1 MSRFSAFVA
10 VCSACALFVLT
21 EARGAAQAPG
31 RNPGVSDR
39 CGSFSID
46 LNLWLGSVTLAEIDD
61 EGWAYVDTARKIRAV
76 TGVAEGVNV
85 AAIDSPSNHDSH
97 DLDFHLVVD
106 PGQDDLLSVQ
116 PSDYIG
122 VEWETGIRPW
132 ETRGDGDNPTF
143 PKWMWPSDGDRI
155 WAEGNWVFDC
165 GHPADG
171 LYKTEIH
178 PPRAFAA
185 MREQAAPLPG
195 TGLTPVPVTRTDLYI
210 SGRGGFGVQ
219 QLNCGTHIIL
229 DSQPDNCGQ
238 PTPPADQSYKT
249 TPIDANFSFDVCLPV
264 RPPHAVFSHDVQT
277 GPRNSI
283 TVAPVVTLEPA
294 TGACATGAQFDH
306 TSMMRVAVPLAGT
319 GTVPTEV
326 YARHILAGWVAAP
339 PTPLAQRR
347 LTVRSTNLTEDH
359 DLDPGAGELSF
370 WWVNVDRAPFGWL
383 RLSDF
388 ATGNMNDY
396 DDETGFGDGEM
407 SFTTA
412 ARDFYLRDGHDVT
425 VRSRGYEQDC
435 YDAVGGFGH
444 QFSLLLYGI
453 CALDIQN
460 QSSADELSKGN
471 LTLAPDASGPVT
483 MHTSDFDMRLTVDH
497 LPLGLE
503 DTAYLSVGTSCAP
516 AGEVA
521 LVGQPLTCTTRADNA
536 GPGLPRDLV
545 VRTSFDPAPAS
556 AVATA
561 ASWTVRAPWGTGP
574 HPCEAFGADVFCR
587 QVIAPVVAAAPAVT
601 TLTATPTAP
610 GLLTARAEVTTAS
623 ADPEPAN
630 NTATATI
637 EVFQP
642 IALDVLPGDGGN
654 ELNLRRRSV
663 TIAVLT
669 TATFDATTLDPASV
683 CFGDPDTPAE
693 RACSET
699 HGRGHRE
706 DVNGDR
712 RADLVLHLMTAET
725 GLDLADTRAC
735 LIGRTTQGVG
745 VYGCDAVV
753 VK

>member
-1 MSRFSAFVA
+1 MSRLLTLSVAAAACSLIAFAETGV
-10 VCSACALFVLT
+10 
-21 EARGAAQAPG
+21 GAQAPV
-31 RNPGVSDR
+31 RNPGVSTR
-39 CGSFSID
+39 CGTFSID
-46 LNLWLGSVTLAEIDD
+46 LNLFLGSVTLYELDD

-76 TGVAEGVNV
+76 TGVAEGVNI

-132 ETRGDGDNPTF
+132 ETHGDGAAPSF
-143 PKWMWPSDGDRI
+143 PKWMWPADGDRV

-165 GHPADG
+165 GHPVNG

-178 PPRAFAA
+178 PPRAFAS

-210 SGRGGFGVQ
+210 HGRGGFGVQ

-229 DSQPDNCGQ
+229 DSHPDNCGQ
-238 PTPPADQSYKT
+238 SSPPADQSYKT
-249 TPIDANFSFDVCLPV
+249 TPIDDDYTFDVCLPP
-264 RPPHAVFSHDVQT
+264 RPPHAVFSHDVQD
-277 GPRNSI
+277 GPRNSVG
-283 TVAPVVTLEPA
+283 VAPVVRLVAAAGP
-294 TGACATGAQFDH
+294 CATTAGFDPV
-306 TSMMRVAVPLAGT
+306 SMMRVTVPLEGT
-319 GTVPTEV
+319 ATAPTDV

-347 LTVRSTNLTEDH
+347 LTIRSTNLTEDH

-370 WWVNVDRAPFGWL
+370 WWVNVNRAAPGWL

-407 SFTTA
+407 DYRNASV
-412 ARDFYLRDGHDVT
+412 DFYLREGHDFT

-435 YDAVGGFGH
+435 YDAVGGFNH
-444 QFSLLLYGI
+444 RFNLLLYGI
-453 CALDIQN
+453 CAVDVQN

-471 LTLAPDASGPVT
+471 ITFAADASGPET
-483 MHTSDFDMRLTVDH
+483 MRTSDFDMRLTVDH

-503 DTAYLSVGTSCAP
+503 DTAYLSTGLTCAP

-521 LVGQPLTCTTRADNA
+521 LVGEPLTCTTRVDNA
-536 GPGLPRDLV
+536 GPGLPRAAV
-545 VRTSFDPAPAS
+545 SRTSFDPAPAA

-561 ASWTVRAPWGTGP
+561 ATWAVRAPWGAGP
-574 HPCEAFGADVFCR
+574 QPCEAFGADVFCR
-587 QVIAPVVAAAPAVT
+587 DIIPPVVAAAPAVAT
-601 TLTATPTAP
+601 IAATPTAP
-610 GLLTARAEVTTAS
+610 GLLTVRASVTTVS
-623 ADPEPAN
+623 SDPLPADD
-630 NTATATI
+630 TAVTTVD
-637 EVFQP
+637 VFLP
-642 IALDVLPGDGGN
+642 VALDVLPGDAGN
-654 ELNLRRRSV
+654 TVNLHRQTV
-663 TIAVLT
+663 TIAVRS
-669 TATFDATTLDPASV
+669 TAAFDATTIDPASV

-693 RACSET
+693 RACGDT
-699 HGRGHRE
+699 HGRGHLE
-706 DVNGDR
+706 DVDGDGLR
-712 RADLVLHLMTAET
+712 DLLLHVATAAT

-735 LIGRTTQGVG
+735 LAGRTTLGIG